1 MKKILIT
8 TLGLAVMSFTTNQV
22 MNTYLLSEAINDVQD
37 VREWIKEDV
46 YNGRIDQN
54 VAVDYIE
61 VLDQT
66 EDRLIKYSR
75 TINK

>member
-46 YNGRIDQN
+46 YNGRIDHS

-66 EDRLIKYSR
+66 EDKLIKYSK

>member
-8 TLGLAVMSFTTNQV
+8 ILGLAVMSFTTNQV
-22 MNTYLLSEAINDVQD
+22 MNTYLLSEAINDVQE
-37 VREWIKEDV
+37 VREWIKEDG
-46 YNGRIDQN
+46 YNGRIDQT

>member
-8 TLGLAVMSFTTNQV
+8 TLGLAVMSFTTKQV

-46 YNGRIDQN
+46 HNGRIDQN

>member
-54 VAVDYIE
+54 VAVDYVE
-61 VLDQT
+61 VLDQA

>member
-66 EDRLIKYSR
+66 EDKLIKYSK

>member
-8 TLGLAVMSFTTNQV
+8 ILGLAVMSFTTNQV

-66 EDRLIKYSR
+66 EDILIKYSR

>member
-8 TLGLAVMSFTTNQV
+8 TLGLAVMSFTTNEV

>member
-8 TLGLAVMSFTTNQV
+8 ILGLAVMSFTTNQV

-66 EDRLIKYSR
+66 EDGLIKYSR

>member
-8 TLGLAVMSFTTNQV
+8 ILGLAVMSFTTNQV

>member
-8 TLGLAVMSFTTNQV
+8 TLGLAAMSFTTNQV

>member
-8 TLGLAVMSFTTNQV
+8 ILGLPVMSFTTNQV

-66 EDRLIKYSR
+66 EDKLIKYSR

>member
-8 TLGLAVMSFTTNQV
+8 ILGLAVMSFTTNQV

-66 EDRLIKYSR
+66 VDRLIKYSR